1 MAGGWWGDRA
11 LPYPPSAPCDGRSLL
26 VRRTVALFLV
36 VLAIIVIPVGGVP
49 GGWATLPP
57 EDGLLAPPLPEV
69 SAGAWILYDDTF
81 GQVLAER
88 EPDIG
93 RAVASTTKIMTALV
107 VIEEAEPDARA
118 DITSQADLAGGSE
131 IGLVPGERPW
141 TVEDLL
147 AALILQS
154 ANDAAVALA
163 EHVSGSVAGFAD
175 LMNIKAAELRLRNT
189 NFVNP
194 HGLDHP
200 DHYSTPRDLLT
211 VTLAAMDNPTF
222 ARLVQARS
230 ANLPAHP
237 DGEPRVAVNR
247 NELLASYPGAIG
259 VKTGFTDNALLTLVA
274 GAERDRRRLYAVVL
288 GSTDHFGDAATL
300 LDYGF
305 AGFGPMTL
313 VPSTSATPRPLMS
326 GIDPTVADDF
336 KLFVAPEPPEA
347 TEVEDPGVLPAAE
360 PPRDEPVPEEETVPI
375 TVTESERRSELPG
388 LEDML
393 TWIVRYWNWIRERSG
408 GT

>member
-1 MAGGWWGDRA
+1 MG
-11 LPYPPSAPCDGRSLL
+11 L
-26 VRRTVALFLV
+26 VGIFLARRRVALFLV
-36 VLAIIVIPVGGVP
+36 VLTILVAPVGGVP
-49 GGWATLPP
+49 SGWATLPP
-57 EDGLLAPPLPEV
+57 DDGLLAPAPPDV

-81 GQVLAER
+81 GHVLAEK

-107 VIEEAEPDARA
+107 VIEQSEPDATV

-131 IGLVPGERPW
+131 IGLVPGEKPW

-147 AALILQS
+147 AALLLQS

-163 EHVSGSVAGFAD
+163 QHVGGSVVGFAD
-175 LMNIKAAELRLRNT
+175 LMNVKAAELGLRNT

-211 VTLAAMDNPTF
+211 VTLAAMANPTF
-222 ARLVQARS
+222 AELIIARS

-247 NELLASYPGAIG
+247 NELLAAYPGAIG
-259 VKTGFTDNALLTLVA
+259 VKTGYTDDALLTLVA
-274 GAERDRRRLYAVVL
+274 AAERDGRRLYAVVL
-288 GSTDHFGDAATL
+288 GSSDHFADAIAL

-305 AGFGPMTL
+305 AEFGVMTL
-313 VPSTSATPRPLMS
+313 VPATSATPRPLIG
-326 GIDPTVADDF
+326 GIGEPVEDDF
-336 KLFVAPEPPEA
+336 ELLIVAEPRVAVEQDPA
-347 TEVEDPGVLPAAE
+347 VVPEVEPAPDDPVTGE
-360 PPRDEPVPEEETVPI
+360 EQPPVE
-375 TVTESERRSELPG
+375 VTEYERRSELPG
-388 LEDML
+388 LEDMA
-393 TWIVRYWNWIRERSG
+393 TWTVRYWNWIRARLGSR
-408 GT
+408 